1 MEEVLRDRY
10 GNMLGKI
17 EDNGREMIVRDKF
30 GNKCETYEKSTNT
43 TRDRYGNKVGTGNLL
58 VALLPISLI

>member
-17 EDNGREMIVRDKF
+17 EDNGREMIVRNKF
-30 GNKCETYEKSTNT
+30 GNKCGTYEKSTNT

-58 VALLPISLI
+58 VALLPISLL

>member
-17 EDNGREMIVRDKF
+17 EDNGRELVARDKY
-30 GNKCETYEKSTNT
+30 GNRCGTYEKSTNT
-43 TRDRYGNKVGTGNLL
+43 TRDKFGNKVGTGNLL

>member
-1 MEEVLRDRY
+1 MEEILRDRY

-30 GNKCETYEKSTNT
+30 GNKCGTYEKSTNT

>member
-1 MEEVLRDRY
+1 MEEVLRDKY

-30 GNKCETYEKSTNT
+30 GNKCGTYEKSTNT

>member
-30 GNKCETYEKSTNT
+30 GNKCGTYEKSTNT
-43 TRDRYGNKVGTGNLL
+43 TRDRHGNKVGTGNLL